1 MIARKSL
8 FIAISSF
15 LLRFVSWIEFIIIVK
30 LWGDFAPE
38 ALGII
43 GFTMSFLALFSIVAD
58 LGFNAAHIKRI
69 SEGRDL
75 GTCIGTFATIKIIL
89 TGLMTAIALITI
101 FILKITA
108 HEEFY
113 DTTTESIIFIF
124 LIFNIISNLLSIPI
138 ITFTGKK
145 EMVKREFP
153 FIIGRI
159 IGLPFVVLVA
169 IAGVSIAGISPAFIW
184 PSYLQS
190 LQQFIADHAVES
202 LAAIYLISWIAT
214 FLIGMW
220 FLRKYPLKKPSWK
233 LFKSYFSFA
242 MPMMFLPI
250 IGIISQNVGMLMIGY
265 FWSSVE
271 VGYYFTMVA
280 VVGIVTVFPASVSAV
295 LFPSISEYCSN
306 KNFDKI
312 KQTTHLAERYIS
324 MITIPILIGIMVLAN
339 PLINIV
345 MSDAF
350 LPAAS
355 VLIILAVFISISCLN
370 SPYSSL
376 IKGMDKPSIL
386 TKIGIATCLISIILN
401 YLFIPKDGL
410 LSSFGINGAAGA
422 AGATVISALVG
433 FILLRIAVKKLTGIN
448 ILQSH
453 TPRHIIAG
461 LIAGIILYC
470 LAFRASFFPSIYWY
484 HLLMFI
490 GVGTVSY
497 LGILIV
503 LKEFNKQDLDFFLDL
518 LRPKKML
525 KYVSSELKEKPRKP
539 N

>member
-1 MIARKSL
+1 M
-8 FIAISSF
+8 
-15 LLRFVSWIEFIIIVK
+15 
-30 LWGDFAPE
+30 
-38 ALGII
+38 
-43 GFTMSFLALFSIVAD
+43 
-58 LGFNAAHIKRI
+58 
-69 SEGRDL
+69 
-75 GTCIGTFATIKIIL
+75 
-89 TGLMTAIALITI
+89 
-101 FILKITA
+101 
-108 HEEFY
+108 
-113 DTTTESIIFIF
+113 
-124 LIFNIISNLLSIPI
+124 
-138 ITFTGKK
+138 
-145 EMVKREFP
+145 
-153 FIIGRI
+153 
-159 IGLPFVVLVA
+159 VLVA

-242 MPMMFLPI
+242 MPMMFLPV

-461 LIAGIILYC
+461 LIAGIILYY
-470 LAFRASFFPSIYWY
+470 LAFATSLFPSIYWY
-484 HLLMFI
+484 
-490 GVGTVSY
+490 
-497 LGILIV
+497 
-503 LKEFNKQDLDFFLDL
+503 
-518 LRPKKML
+518 
-525 KYVSSELKEKPRKP
+525 
-539 N
+539 